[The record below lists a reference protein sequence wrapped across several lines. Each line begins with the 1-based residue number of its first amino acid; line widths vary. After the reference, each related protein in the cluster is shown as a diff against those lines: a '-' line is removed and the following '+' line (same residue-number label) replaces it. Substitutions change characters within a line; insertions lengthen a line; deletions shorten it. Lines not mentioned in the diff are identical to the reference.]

1 MCDPNRHHTFYNEL
15 RVAPEEYPL
24 VVSHTS
30 FTPQAHLEKTLQ
42 IAMETYN
49 VPAFFSANQVRLDSL
64 SISLLTPLFSSS
76 FFVVNLLIIS
86 KC

>member
-15 RVAPEEYPL
+15 RAAPEEYPL

-49 VPAFFSANQVRLDSL
+49 VPAFFSANQVRLGSL
-64 SISLLTPLFSSS
+64 SISLSC
-76 FFVVNLLIIS
+76 LLCSQILLCCES
-86 KC
+86 ADH